1 MAPGR
6 RKGANKAAAA
16 AATRREWKVGDLV
29 LAKVKGFPAW
39 PAAVSEPEQWGY
51 TADSK
56 KVVVHFF
63 GTEQIAFCN
72 HADVE
77 EFTEEK
83 KASLVG
89 RRHGKGTDF
98 VRAVNEIINCF
109 EKLKKQDKVSKTN
122 DTDGT
127 NIANENRD
135 RPLTE
140 CVKDDAVVVTVKQ
153 LSTGT
158 THDLNSLTEAALAAA
173 AEDALQDE
181 DMQLDEI
188 PFKRVS
194 TEKPISATYLA
205 RDQSD
210 VSRKSGAR
218 RRKSVPVL
226 RSSSRVAANRP
237 QSTLIPSTIN
247 TRSSRCS
254 GANVSDDRSFRRS
267 KRIVKS
273 TDDSVGEDVGSLAFV
288 SSDNLEESDS
298 GIMTGDSDTLSNN
311 DDSGC
316 KPVGLEQ
323 PFTENT
329 EGNSELSNSL
339 DFQSSNIIVK
349 KRRKPNRKRH
359 NNDTVEAAKPDV
371 VASDAGMLRN
381 DCVSPTFS
389 EKTAQ
394 KYAKDDGDQHLPLV
408 KRARV
413 RMGILSPTAEEEV
426 TLVLKEE
433 KMSEAPASLVTESSE
448 HPSLQVD
455 GADKEF
461 VGEGP
466 TFSFLSHASL
476 VKPILSVTRKNYVD
490 GEAALPPSKRLHR
503 ALEAMSANVAEYSER
518 ASDCSAAPN
527 IQINAPSLE
536 SSDLSMGKR
545 AKVEL
550 ESESTENLRN
560 GDSLVHASE
569 FRIKSEAETPKGD
582 SETKTRGI
590 DSSDPVGYRSS
601 VECVEGADSKR
612 VKLCMLN
619 DLPVETDAEHHVKQ
633 DSVNVSEQS
642 THLNCNTVGTTM
654 SFANHSKTVCSDL
667 KEVAETSDPDISQMN
682 LDSNYV
688 EGSAGCSPNGDTR
701 VQLDSADGKG
711 DETNKSNHDSKR
723 TEFLEEACSASLGSS
738 VVLSDDT
745 PTKVLNSSHRHSILH
760 SASTSYDHVEDRT
773 VSVAQSTS
781 SMTDGADGAKSSPPS
796 SSGCNLGSL
805 DNNNEH
811 NSSSSTDAPLHLEKT
826 KLAGKC
832 TSKGESLSSFQ
843 AIIRSLTRT
852 KESIGRATRIAIDCA
867 KLGFATKVVEILAQ
881 NLERESSLRKKV
893 DLFLL
898 VDSIMQCSRG
908 IKGDG
913 GVYPSA
919 IQALLPRLLLA
930 AAPGRS
936 SCENHRQCLK
946 VLRVWQQRKILPESI
961 IHHHICELDV
971 ICGTGSYPLVGS
983 HRPLRNE
990 RAFDDPI
997 RELEGVDEYGSNSSI
1012 QLPGFCMPHML
1023 RDIDG
1028 GTDSDGEGYEAV
1040 TPEHNVKN
1048 SEGENTPVPAVDKR
1062 IHILE
1067 DVDGELEMEDVIP
1080 CCEGEIASTSNIT
1093 GADQTIPNHQSD
1105 NHYEAPFTPQESKD
1119 GALTSA
1125 SLSSSTLTCKSKPYS
1140 SRQEYKRNY
1149 HANRSNLSIVA
1160 RVKPTATDAVRH
1172 YVREN
1177 KDFEGQRHRQMTDSS
1192 SVCSYGDRPTSHVSS
1207 RASYSNRQ
1215 TDSLN
1220 KGFHLRPPH
1229 PAPSNRFSYIHGQ
1242 RIQARR
1248 NTPPSSHSNRYHIRD
1263 VDNGNFYKVRGRN
1276 KFVPHDNI
1284 GECWRPPFPSI
1295 SGPCY
1300 PDDRSPMPYCSPPR
1314 EPPFPDNRWNFPP
1327 RPMNHRQFNRS
1338 SFEGPVPVANRGPFW
1353 RPR

>member
-16 AATRREWKVGDLV
+16 AAAGREWKVGDLV

-51 TADSK
+51 TADWK

-77 EFTEEK
+77 EFTEDK

-98 VRAVNEIINCF
+98 VRAVNEIVDCF

-122 DTDGT
+122 DTYGSNT
-127 NIANENRD
+127 ANED
-135 RPLTE
+135 IDGPLTE

-153 LSTGT
+153 LSNGT
-158 THDLNSLTEAALAAA
+158 TNDLNSLTEAALAAA
-173 AEDALQDE
+173 AEDALHDE
-181 DMQLDEI
+181 EMQLDEI
-188 PFKRVS
+188 PSKRVS
-194 TEKPISATYLA
+194 TETPISATYL
-205 RDQSD
+205 SD
-210 VSRKSGAR
+210 VARSKKSGSR
-218 RRKSVPVL
+218 RRKSTRVL

-247 TRSSRCS
+247 TRNSRCS

-273 TDDSVGEDVGSLAFV
+273 TDVSVGEDVDSLARV
-288 SSDNLEESDS
+288 SSDSIKESDS
-298 GIMTGDSDTLSNN
+298 GIMTDSDTLSNI
-311 DDSGC
+311 DGSTGDSGC
-316 KPVGLEQ
+316 KSVGLEQ

-339 DFQSSNIIVK
+339 DFQSNNIVFK

-359 NNDTVEAAKPDV
+359 NNDTVEAAKL
-371 VASDAGMLRN
+371 DAGMLKN
-381 DCVSPTFS
+381 DCVSPIFS
-389 EKTAQ
+389 EKAAQ

-413 RMGILSPTAEEEV
+413 RMGILSPTVKEEV
-426 TLVLKEE
+426 TLVLTEE
-433 KMSEAPASLVTESSE
+433 KMSEAPVGLVTDSSE
-448 HPSLQVD
+448 HLSFQVD
-455 GADKEF
+455 GAEKGSI
-461 VGEGP
+461 GEGP

-476 VKPILSVTRKNYVD
+476 VKPILSEPRKNYVD
-490 GEAALPPSKRLHR
+490 GEAALTPSKRLHR
-503 ALEAMSANVAEYSER
+503 ALEAMSANVAGDCEQ

-527 IQINAPSLE
+527 IQRTVHFSE
-536 SSDLSMGKR
+536 SSELSMGKR

-550 ESESTENLRN
+550 EPESSENLRN
-560 GDSLVHASE
+560 GDSLVNASE
-569 FRIKSEAETPKGD
+569 FCIKSEAETPKSD

-590 DSSDPVGYRSS
+590 ESSDPAWYRGS
-601 VECVEGADSKR
+601 VECVEGADNNR
-612 VKLCMLN
+612 QKLCMLN
-619 DLPVETDAEHHVKQ
+619 DAHVETDAEHHVKQ

-642 THLNCNTVGTTM
+642 THLNCSTVGTTI
-654 SFANHSKTVCSDL
+654 SFADHSKTVYSDL

-682 LDSNYV
+682 SDSNYV
-688 EGSAGCSPNGDTR
+688 EGIACCSPNDDTR
-701 VQLDSADGKG
+701 VQLDSADGEG
-711 DETNKSNHDSKR
+711 DETNKTNHDSER
-723 TEFLEEACSASLGSS
+723 TDFLVEACSASLGSS
-738 VVLSDDT
+738 VMFSDDT
-745 PTKVLNSSHRHSILH
+745 PTKVLNSGHRHSILH
-760 SASTSYDHVEDRT
+760 SASASYGHIEDRT
-773 VSVAQSTS
+773 VSIAQSTS
-781 SMTDGADGAKSSPPS
+781 SLTDGADGAKASPPS
-796 SSGCNLGSL
+796 YSLCNLGSL
-805 DNNNEH
+805 DSNNEH
-811 NSSSSTDAPLHLEKT
+811 NSSSSTDVPLHLKKT

-843 AIIRSLTRT
+843 ANIRSLTRT

-867 KLGFATKVVEILAQ
+867 KLGFATKVVEILTQ
-881 NLERESSLRKKV
+881 NLERESTLRKKV

-898 VDSIMQCSRG
+898 VDSITQCSRG

-919 IQALLPRLLLA
+919 IQALLPRLILA

-936 SCENHRQCLK
+936 PSENHRQCLK
-946 VLRVWQQRKILPESI
+946 VLRVWQERKILPGPI
-961 IHHHICELDV
+961 IHHHIRELDV
-971 ICGTGSYPLVGS
+971 ICGTSSYPLVGS
-983 HRPLRNE
+983 QRPLRNE

-997 RELEGVDEYGSNSSI
+997 RELEGMLVDEYGSNSSI

-1023 RDIDG
+1023 RDVDG

-1048 SEGENTPVPAVDKR
+1048 SGGENTPVPAVEKR

-1067 DVDGELEMEDVIP
+1067 DVDGELEMEDVVP
-1080 CCEGEIASTSNIT
+1080 CCEGKMASTSNVT
-1093 GADQTIPNHQSD
+1093 GADQTIPNHQSN
-1105 NHYEAPFTPQESKD
+1105 NHYGAPFSPQQPKD

-1125 SLSSSTLTCKSKPYS
+1125 SLSSSTLPCESKPYS
-1140 SRQEYKRNY
+1140 SRQEYKRNF
-1149 HANRSNLSIVA
+1149 HANRSNQSIVA
-1160 RVKPTATDAVRH
+1160 RFKPTATDAVRH

-1177 KDFEGQRHRQMTDSS
+1177 KDFEGQRHRQMTDSNRI
-1192 SVCSYGDRPTSHVSS
+1192 CSYADRPTSHVSS
-1207 RASYSNRQ
+1207 RASNSNRQ
-1215 TDSLN
+1215 VDSLN

-1248 NTPPSSHSNRYHIRD
+1248 NTPPSSHSNRFHIRNA
-1263 VDNGNFYKVRGRN
+1263 DNGNFYKVRGRN
-1276 KFVPHDNI
+1276 KFVPHGNI
-1284 GECWRPPFPSI
+1284 GECWTPPFPSF

-1300 PDDRSPMPYCSPPR
+1300 PDDRSPMPYSGPPR
-1314 EPPFPDNRWNFPP
+1314 EPPFPNNRWDFPP
-1327 RPMNHRQFNRS
+1327 RPMNHRHFNYRS
-1338 SFEGPVPVANRGPFW
+1338 SSECPVPVANRGPFW